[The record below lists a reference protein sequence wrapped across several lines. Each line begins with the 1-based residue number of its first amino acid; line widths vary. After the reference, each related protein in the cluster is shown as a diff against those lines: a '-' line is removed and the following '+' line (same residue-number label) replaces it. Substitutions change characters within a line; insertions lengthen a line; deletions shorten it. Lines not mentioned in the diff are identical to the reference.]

1 MRFRGYNL
9 VLFGLIG
16 AFLSLVA
23 FLAATLEPN
32 TGDLTRVGGLSERA
46 FGWRGEKPRF
56 ASELSGYHQD
66 GRPFEGAEVLVLGD
80 SFSHQAHYGFG
91 WQNWLVAATG
101 LELATFDLH
110 RRGALEILGSR
121 EVRAKPPRL
130 ILFECSELSAAER
143 LPTYPGD
150 CRVPAPKVWAPLSV
164 APMAVATEPF
174 RRRTSMGWNIEGRV
188 DLAMHVIKLRVS
200 ALLGQSGVRILPM
213 GDLRRFTSRD
223 QSLLVY
229 GYAVP
234 RGDSGSVDLPRSA
247 CGLRNLVAFAAR
259 ELGAPL
265 VPFFAG
271 NKLSI
276 YAPDIPGAPA
286 SYQGFLP
293 RLIEASGIPVPRLSE
308 ALREAVEAGSLDVYL
323 PDDSHWSDEGHRI
336 TAEVLLAFLLDRGLI
351 APAGGADPLAEGQ
364 ASADSAP

>member
-32 TGDLTRVGGLSERA
+32 TGDR
-46 FGWRGEKPRF
+46 
-56 ASELSGYHQD
+56 
-66 GRPFEGAEVLVLGD
+66 
-80 SFSHQAHYGFG
+80 
-91 WQNWLVAATG
+91 
-101 LELATFDLH
+101 
-110 RRGALEILGSR
+110 
-121 EVRAKPPRL
+121 
-130 ILFECSELSAAER
+130 
-143 LPTYPGD
+143 
-150 CRVPAPKVWAPLSV
+150 
-164 APMAVATEPF
+164 
-174 RRRTSMGWNIEGRV
+174 
-188 DLAMHVIKLRVS
+188 KLRVS

-265 VPFFAG
+265 VPFFAA

-286 SYQGFLP
+286 SDQGFLP
-293 RLIEASGIPVPRLSE
+293 RLIEASGLPVPRLSE
-308 ALREAVEAGSLDVYL
+308 ALREAVEAGQPRRL
-323 PDDSHWSDEGHRI
+323 PAGRLPLVRCGPSDHREGALGVSPRPGPDRPGRRGRPFGRRAGQRRLGPLSFRCPGCGVADGRGATPHGQPYPRRRSRPYFPDLRTQVCVDTAAGRAQHCGGAPAVCAFQSSIRSPKRPIRESTHDDEASACRLGP
-336 TAEVLLAFLLDRGLI
+336 DRGRRHG
-351 APAGGADPLAEGQ
+351 PRPRDGGQLHLFGFLGSRGQ
-364 ASADSAP
+364 P